1 LPAVVSLR
9 RGRVLAAW
17 GEGGGREEERKMGGG
32 RRIGEEEDR

>member
-1 LPAVVSLR
+1 LPAVVALR

-17 GEGGGREEERKMGGG
+17 GEGEGGKKRKMGGG